1 MSDMKNTNSIH
12 TQDRLLQVILAPQI
26 TEKATYVADKYQ
38 QIAFKVRTDATKP
51 EIKAAVELVF
61 KVEVEGVTVANVG
74 GKIKRAGKRVGKRN
88 DWKKAYVSL
97 KPGQEIN
104 FAAGE

>member
-1 MSDMKNTNSIH
+1 MSALIH

-26 TEKATYVADKYQ
+26 TEKATRIADKHQ
-38 QIAFKVRTDATKP
+38 QIAFKVRTDATKL

-61 KVEVEGVTVANVG
+61 KVEVDAVTVVNVG
-74 GKIKRAGKRVGKRN
+74 GKTKRAGRVMGRRK

>member
-1 MSDMKNTNSIH
+1 MSANLNVIA

-26 TEKATYVADKYQ
+26 TEKSTYVADKYQ

-61 KVEVEGVTVANVG
+61 KVEVEAVTVANVK
-74 GKIKRAGKRVGKRN
+74 GKEKRAGRVMGRRK

>member
-1 MSDMKNTNSIH
+1 MSATTTS
-12 TQDRLLQVILAPQI
+12 QDRLLQVILAPQI
-26 TEKATYVADKYQ
+26 TEKATHVADKHQ
-38 QIAFKVRTDATKP
+38 QIAFKVRTDASKP

-61 KVEVEGVTVANVG
+61 KVEVEAVTVANVK
-74 GKIKRAGKRVGKRN
+74 GKTKRAGRVMGRRK

>member
-1 MSDMKNTNSIH
+1 MSTNNLN
-12 TQDRLLQVILAPQI
+12 QERLLQVILAPQI
-26 TEKATYVADKYQ
+26 TEKATHVADKHQ
-38 QIAFKVRTDATKP
+38 QIAFRVRTDATKP

-61 KVEVEGVTVANVG
+61 KVEVDGVTVANVK
-74 GKIKRAGKRVGKRN
+74 GKTKRAGRVMGRRK

>member
-1 MSDMKNTNSIH
+1 MSATVMK
-12 TQDRLLQVILAPQI
+12 QDRLLQVILAPQI
-26 TEKATYVADKYQ
+26 TEKATHVADKHQ

-61 KVEVEGVTVANVG
+61 KVEVQGVTVANVQ
-74 GKIKRAGKRVGKRN
+74 GKSKRAGRSMGRRK

>member
-1 MSDMKNTNSIH
+1 MMNAITK

-26 TEKATYVADKYQ
+26 TEKATYIADKHQ
-38 QIAFKVRTDATKP
+38 QIAFKVRTDSTKA

-61 KVEVEGVTVANVG
+61 KVEVEKVATINVG
-74 GKIKRAGKRVGKRN
+74 GKTKRAGKRVGKRN

-104 FAAGE
+104 FAATE

>member
-1 MSDMKNTNSIH
+1 MSANLNVIA

-61 KVEVEGVTVANVG
+61 KVEVEAVMVANVK
-74 GKIKRAGKRVGKRN
+74 GKEKRAGRVMGRRK

>member
-1 MSDMKNTNSIH
+1 MMTAETK

-26 TEKATYVADKYQ
+26 TEKATYIADNFQ
-38 QIAFKVRTDATKP
+38 QIAFVVRTDATKS

-61 KVEVEGVTVANVG
+61 KVEVAKVTTINVN
-74 GKIKRAGKRVGKRN
+74 GKIKRAGRNLGKRN
-88 DWKKAYVSL
+88 DWKKAFVSL

-104 FAAGE
+104 FAAAE

>member
-1 MSDMKNTNSIH
+1 MSANTQI
-12 TQDRLLQVILAPQI
+12 QERLLQVILAPQI
-26 TEKATYVADKYQ
+26 TEKATRIADKQQ

-61 KVEVEGVTVANVG
+61 KVEVQGVTVVNVQ
-74 GKIKRAGKRVGKRN
+74 GKTKRAGKMMGRRK